1 MKPLTREWIE
11 KAEGDLATASR
22 ELRARKSPNYD
33 AACFHS
39 QQCAE
44 KYLKAFLQEA
54 SIPFGKT
61 HHLIS
66 LLELIV
72 GVEPSME
79 ILRPQLQSLNT
90 YSVSV
95 RYPGE
100 SADRTMAREALGIAK
115 TLRSQ
120 FSQKLGLTS

>member
-1 MKPLTREWIE
+1 MKPLTREWVE
-11 KAEGDLATASR
+11 KAEGDFATASR
-22 ELRARKSPNYD
+22 EMRARKSPNYD
-33 AACFHS
+33 AACFHA

-44 KYLKAFLQEA
+44 KYLKAILQEA
-54 SIPFGKT
+54 AIPFGKT

-66 LLELIV
+66 LLELV
-72 GVEPSME
+72 VTVEPAIE

-100 SADRTMAREALGIAK
+100 SADRTMAREALRLAK
-115 TLRSQ
+115 IFRSEARNR
-120 FSQKLGLTS
+120 LGLNI